1 MLCGELP
8 EVHYIQL
15 IQLIHV
21 LKAVAI
27 VTSENL
33 NLSTNFVVSL
43 FLIAKVSA
51 EWRLNQRFE
60 TQKRCPLPLSRAGVP
75 SIEVTNTTK
84 SCKHFSGTKFYV
96 LWMEVSLE

>member
-8 EVHYIQL
+8 QVQYIQL
-15 IQLIHV
+15 IQSIHV

-27 VTSENL
+27 VTSKPL
-33 NLSTNFVVSL
+33 NLSTIFVVSL

-60 TQKRCPLPLSRAGVP
+60 TQKRCPLPLNRAGVP
-75 SIEVTNTTK
+75 SIEVTNTTEL
-84 SCKHFSGTKFYV
+84 CKHFSGTKFCV

>member
-8 EVHYIQL
+8 EVQYIQL

-60 TQKRCPLPLSRAGVP
+60 TQKRCPLLLNRAGVP
-75 SIEVTNTTK
+75 SIEITNTTGL
-84 SCKHFSGTKFYV
+84 CKHFSGTKFCA
-96 LWMEVSLE
+96 L

>member
-8 EVHYIQL
+8 QVQY

-27 VTSENL
+27 VTSEHL
-33 NLSTNFVVSL
+33 NLWTVFVVSL

-60 TQKRCPLPLSRAGVP
+60 TQKRCPLPLNRAGVP
-75 SIEVTNTTK
+75 SIEVTNTTEL
-84 SCKHFSGTKFYV
+84 CKHFSGTKFCV
-96 LWMEVSLE
+96 L

>member
-8 EVHYIQL
+8 QVQY

-27 VTSENL
+27 VTSEHL
-33 NLSTNFVVSL
+33 NLWTVFVVSL

-60 TQKRCPLPLSRAGVP
+60 TQKRCPLPLNRAGVP
-75 SIEVTNTTK
+75 SIEVTNTTEL
-84 SCKHFSGTKFYV
+84 CKHFSGTKFCV
-96 LWMEVSLE
+96 LWMEVSFE

>member
-1 MLCGELP
+1 MLCGKLP
-8 EVHYIQL
+8 QLQYIQL

-27 VTSENL
+27 VTSEHL
-33 NLSTNFVVSL
+33 NLSTIFVVSL

-60 TQKRCPLPLSRAGVP
+60 TQKRCPLPLNRAGVP
-75 SIEVTNTTK
+75 SIQITNTTGL
-84 SCKHFSGTKFYV
+84 CKHFSGTKFCA
-96 LWMEVSLE
+96 L

>member
-8 EVHYIQL
+8 EVQYIQL

-51 EWRLNQRFE
+51 EWRL
-60 TQKRCPLPLSRAGVP
+60 TSSRPRKGFPFPWVELA
-75 SIEVTNTTK
+75 
-84 SCKHFSGTKFYV
+84 
-96 LWMEVSLE
+96 SLQ